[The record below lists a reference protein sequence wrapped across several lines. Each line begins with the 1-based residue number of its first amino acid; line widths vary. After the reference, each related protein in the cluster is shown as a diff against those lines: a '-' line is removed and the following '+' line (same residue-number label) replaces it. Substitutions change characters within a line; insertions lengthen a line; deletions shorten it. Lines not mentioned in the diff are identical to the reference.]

1 MFVVLMKQKDYIISY
16 EVCKRTMGTFTF
28 IVISQS
34 AVTVMRWIVSASS
47 GCFNVMHIIYFT
59 FVHRMEAVGS

>member
-1 MFVVLMKQKDYIISY
+1 MFVVQSNYIISF
-16 EVCKRTMGTFTF
+16 EVCGRKTGTFTF

-34 AVTVMRWIVSASS
+34 AVTVTRWISASS

-59 FVHRMEAVGS
+59 FAHKMEAVGC